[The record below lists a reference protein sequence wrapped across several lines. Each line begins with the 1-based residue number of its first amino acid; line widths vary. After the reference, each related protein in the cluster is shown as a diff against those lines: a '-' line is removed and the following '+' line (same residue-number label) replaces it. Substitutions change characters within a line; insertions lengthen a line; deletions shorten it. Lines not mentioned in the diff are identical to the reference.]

1 MRDQRSLIELM
12 KLADPAR
19 DLDVA
24 TPPTNPLDFVRTAP
38 VLAPDV
44 EVPRHRA
51 DRRTLVGSL
60 TILTLVAVGAMV
72 LLNPLRQPA
81 RAVAATPPLLAFEYE
96 DNPLSAR
103 PYLLDLAERL
113 TDDGAER
120 AGPVTYVR
128 TEAWSLDISAEG
140 GETTSAVIPWEQEIW
155 HAPDGSALRKVT
167 WPSAGPGAAPAE
179 SIRYAPGEWIT
190 PTPSPPSAD
199 LAQLKAQVYANQPQE
214 NGLKSAVRGVAD
226 LYQGWVIS
234 TSVRAQLLRFLA
246 EHEDLK
252 YRGHVTDR
260 AGRTGIAITAD
271 SAGAQDIVILDEAT
285 GQLLAHES
293 VIVSGAQALAELPA
307 VFSYVLLL
315 EAEQVAAIPSR

>member
-12 KLADPAR
+12 QLADPAR

-24 TPPTNPLDFVRTAP
+24 TPPASPLACTRTAP
-38 VLAPDV
+38 VPALDA
-44 EVPRHRA
+44 EVSRRRA
-51 DRRTLVGSL
+51 GRRTLVGSL
-60 TILTLVAVGAMV
+60 TALTLVAVGVLV
-72 LLNPLRQPA
+72 LLDPLRQPD

-96 DNPLSAR
+96 ENPLSAR

-113 TDDGAER
+113 TDDGPEP
-120 AGPVTYVR
+120 AGPVTYVH
-128 TEAWSLDISAEG
+128 TEAWSLDISAAG
-140 GETTSAVIPWEQEIW
+140 GETTSVVIPWKQEIW

-167 WPSAGPGAAPAE
+167 RPSAGPGATLAE

-199 LAQLKAQVYANQPQE
+199 LAQLRAQVYANQPQE
-214 NGLKSAVRGVAD
+214 NGIKSAVRGVAD
-226 LYQGWVIS
+226 LYQGWVIP

-271 SAGAQDIVILDEAT
+271 SAGAQDIIILDEAT
-285 GQLLAHES
+285 GQLLAYES

-315 EAEQVAAIPSR
+315 KADQVAAIPSR